1 MFRTNFDKNLDGAT
15 SHLLLEPEWPSI
27 MMCCDAINQK
37 DIAPKNAFA
46 AIKKKLNST
55 NPHTAYYA
63 CLVLESVVKNCGT
76 PMHDEVFTK
85 ENCTMLS
92 QFLEQTTHDN
102 VRAKLLELIQT
113 WAYAFRNSE
122 RYQAIKDTMTILKTK
137 GHQFPEL
144 KEADAMFAMDTAP
157 NWTDGKKCHRCRDDF
172 TFTNRKHHCRNCGQV
187 FCGQCT
193 SKSCP
198 LPKFGIEKD
207 VRVCDGCYAQLQ
219 RPTSAKATGRP
230 GETDLPAEYL
240 NSSLAQQVQTPPR
253 KTEQE
258 LKEEEELQLALAL
271 SQSEAESK
279 KQQQQQQQQT
289 IAAYRLQQRSPSPEA
304 PPAPKEPQPEET
316 NPDLAKY
323 LNRSYWEQRKVSD
336 SPMASPS
343 APSPMPATPQPQGM
357 MGPQQQQ
364 TQSQQQPLTANDFRP
379 KSTDEQK
386 IDEFAANMRAQVEI
400 FVNRMKSNSS
410 RGRSIA
416 NDSSVQTLFMTL
428 TNLHSQQLSFIKEL
442 DDKRMWYEQLQDKL
456 AQIKDSRAAL
466 DDLRNEHAENLR
478 RMAEEQER
486 QRQIQMAQKLEIMR
500 KKKQEYLQYQRQ
512 LALHRI
518 QEQERE
524 MQLRQE
530 QQMAQYRMN
539 QTAFPFMPA
548 MAGMPPQG
556 SPSQQ
561 PQHLA
566 GIQPPGVYNPYSP
579 SATTTAGAAMVGGMP
594 PYHTT
599 QAAAAA
605 MTGMQYPSMPPQG
618 LPQAGNMMMQQQQPG
633 PLNQPHVMQ
642 NHMPQAGGMMPQPQ
656 QQQQSQPHQP
666 QPGPPMAAGGE
677 PQSQQQQQQQ
687 PMPTHNHHVPQ
698 VNNQIPVTNNQAM
711 PQGPGPQLSAMRGA
725 PVPHPPHMA
734 HVMLQQQQHLMHG
747 QSPIPNIGN
756 LPGPQ
761 ANPMTTISSP
771 QIQQQQQ
778 QQQVA
783 ASLPPQTPQQ
793 VPAPQPQPQMQPP
806 PPQMQAATQIQAVQ
820 SAPAPPQ
827 HEPEPA
833 APPAH
838 EEPATAELIS
848 FD

>member
-27 MMCCDAINQK
+27 MMCCDAVNQK
-37 DIAPKNAFA
+37 DTTPKNAFA
-46 AIKKKLNST
+46 AIKKKMNST

-92 QFLEQTTHDN
+92 QFLEQTNHDN
-102 VRAKLLELIQT
+102 VRAKMLELIQC

-122 RYQAIKDTMTILKTK
+122 RYQAIKDTMTILKAK

-219 RPTSAKATGRP
+219 RPTSAKATGRA
-230 GETDLPAEYL
+230 GETDLPVEYL

-323 LNRSYWEQRKVSD
+323 LNRSYWEQRKVNE

-343 APSPMPATPQPQGM
+343 APSPMPATPQPQM
-357 MGPQQQQ
+357 MVGQQ
-364 TQSQQQPLTANDFRP
+364 QQQPLTANDFRP

-386 IDEFAANMRAQVEI
+386 IDDFAANMRAQVEI

-561 PQHLA
+561 PQMA
-566 GIQPPGVYNPYSP
+566 GIPPTGVYNPYSP
-579 SATTTAGAAMVGGMP
+579 SATTTAGGALGGMP
-594 PYHTT
+594 PYHNHTT
-599 QAAAAA
+599 QATALS
-605 MTGMQYPSMPPQG
+605 GMQYPGMPPQG
-618 LPQAGNMMMQQQQPG
+618 LPQAGNMMMP
-633 PLNQPHVMQ
+633 PHMQ
-642 NHMPQAGGMMPQPQ
+642 NHMAAGGMMPQQ
-656 QQQQSQPHQP
+656 QQTQP
-666 QPGPPMAAGGE
+666 QPGPPMGVE
-677 PQSQQQQQQQ
+677 PQSQQQQPQQQ
-687 PMPTHNHHVPQ
+687 PPITTHNHHPQ
-698 VNNQIPVTNNQAM
+698 VNNQIPVTNNQPM
-711 PQGPGPQLSAMRGA
+711 PQGPQIPMGAAAPPPQQQPQL
-725 PVPHPPHMA
+725 A
-734 HVMLQQQQHLMHG
+734 HVMLQQQQHLMHA

-756 LPGPQ
+756 LPSTQ
-761 ANPMTTISSP
+761 TNAMTTISSP
-771 QIQQQQQ
+771 QIQQQQAPGLPAPQ
-778 QQQVA
+778 TQVP
-783 ASLPPQTPQQ
+783 PPQQ
-793 VPAPQPQPQMQPP
+793 QPQPQMPP
-806 PPQMQAATQIQAVQ
+806 PMQHNPQQMASQIQAIQ

-827 HEPEPA
+827 HEPEPPA
-833 APPAH
+833 APPVH

>member
-1 MFRTNFDKNLDGAT
+1 MFRTAFDKNLDTAT
-15 SHLLLEPEWPSI
+15 SHLQLEPQWPSI
-27 MMCCDAINQK
+27 ILICDAINQK
-37 DIAPKNAFA
+37 DTTPKAAFA
-46 AIKKKLNST
+46 AIKKKMNST

-63 CLVLESVVKNCGT
+63 LLVLESVVKNCGA

-85 ENCTMLS
+85 ENCTMFS
-92 QFLEQTTHDN
+92 QFLESTTHEN
-102 VRAKLLELIQT
+102 VRGKMLELVQT
-113 WAYAFRNSE
+113 WAYAFRNSDK
-122 RYQAIKDTMTILKTK
+122 YQAIKDTMTILKTK

-144 KEADAMFAMDTAP
+144 KEADAMFTMDTAP

-193 SKSCP
+193 SKQCP
-198 LPKFGIEKD
+198 LPKYGIEKE

-219 RPTSAKATGRP
+219 RPTTAKASTTRTA
-230 GETDLPAEYL
+230 ESDLPAEYL

-279 KQQQQQQQQT
+279 KQQQQQQSLS
-289 IAAYRLQQRSPSPEA
+289 AATYRLQQRSPSPEA
-304 PPAPKEPQPEET
+304 PPVSKDSISEET
-316 NPDLAKY
+316 NPELAKY

-343 APSPMPATPQPQGM
+343 APSPMPPTPQSQM
-357 MGPQQQQ
+357 SA
-364 TQSQQQPLTANDFRP
+364 QSQISLTANDFRP
-379 KSTDEQK
+379 KTTDEQK

-410 RGRSIA
+410 RGRSIS

-428 TNLHSQQLSFIKEL
+428 TGLHSQQLSYIKEL

-466 DDLRNEHAENLR
+466 DDLRHEHAEKLR

-524 MQLRQE
+524 MQMRQE

-539 QTAFPFMPA
+539 QTAFPFMPNMTGVA
-548 MAGMPPQG
+548 PQG
-556 SPSQQ
+556 SPL
-561 PQHLA
+561 PQM
-566 GIQPPGVYNPYSP
+566 PGVYNPYSP
-579 SATTTAGAAMVGGMP
+579 NPTTAGAAVIGMP
-594 PYHTT
+594 PYTT
-599 QAAAAA
+599 QAGMTGVLPGMYTHAAA
-605 MTGMQYPSMPPQG
+605 MPPGQPQQPPQ
-618 LPQAGNMMMQQQQPG
+618 MMLQQQPQ
-633 PLNQPHVMQ
+633 PINQQ
-642 NHMPQAGGMMPQPQ
+642 QLGNHMNNMMGIAHQMGEQ
-656 QQQQSQPHQP
+656 QQQQQQTT
-666 QPGPPMAAGGE
+666 GP
-677 PQSQQQQQQQ
+677 QQQQQQQ
-687 PMPTHNHHVPQ
+687 PQQMAHPQPPPTTQQQQQQQQQMPSQ
-698 VNNQIPVTNNQAM
+698 QQ
-711 PQGPGPQLSAMRGA
+711 QPQL
-725 PVPHPPHMA
+725 A
-734 HVMLQQQQHLMHG
+734 HVMLQQQTVMHT
-747 QSPIPNIGN
+747 QPPIPNIGSQ
-756 LPGPQ
+756 PP
-761 ANPMTTISSP
+761 P
-771 QIQQQQQ
+771 QQQQTQ
-778 QQQVA
+778 SQSQLA
-783 ASLPPQTPQQ
+783 APVSTPQ
-793 VPAPQPQPQMQPP
+793 AS
-806 PPQMQAATQIQAVQ
+806 AQIQAVQ

-827 HEPEPA
+827 NAPEPA
-833 APPAH
+833 APPVS

>member
-1 MFRTNFDKNLDGAT
+1 M
-15 SHLLLEPEWPSI
+15 SSEEE
-27 MMCCDAINQK
+27 
-37 DIAPKNAFA
+37 
-46 AIKKKLNST
+46 
-55 NPHTAYYA
+55 
-63 CLVLESVVKNCGT
+63 LVVEDLQE
-76 PMHDEVFTK
+76 E
-85 ENCTMLS
+85 
-92 QFLEQTTHDN
+92 
-102 VRAKLLELIQT
+102 
-113 WAYAFRNSE
+113 
-122 RYQAIKDTMTILKTK
+122 DTMTILKAK

-172 TFTNRKHHCRNCGQV
+172 SFTNRKHHCRNCGQV

-219 RPTSAKATGRP
+219 RPTSAKASAGRTG
-230 GETDLPAEYL
+230 ENDLPAEYL

-289 IAAYRLQQRSPSPEA
+289 IAAYRMQQRSPSPEA

-323 LNRSYWEQRKVSD
+323 LNRSYWEQRKGNE

-343 APSPMPATPQPQGM
+343 APSPMPATPQPQ

-364 TQSQQQPLTANDFRP
+364 QQQPLTANDFRP

-561 PQHLA
+561 PQMT
-566 GIQPPGVYNPYSP
+566 GIPPPGVYNPYSP
-579 SATTTAGAAMVGGMP
+579 SATTTAGGAIGGMP
-594 PYHTT
+594 PYQNHTT
-599 QAAAAA
+599 QATA
-605 MTGMQYPSMPPQG
+605 MQYPGMPPQG
-618 LPQAGNMMMQQQQPG
+618 MPQAGNMMMPPQQTA
-633 PLNQPHVMQ
+633 LNQAHMQ
-642 NHMPQAGGMMPQPQ
+642 NHMQAGGMMQ
-656 QQQQSQPHQP
+656 QQQPH
-666 QPGPPMAAGGE
+666 PGPPMGVE

-687 PMPTHNHHVPQ
+687 PPMTHNHHAQ
-698 VNNQIPVTNNQAM
+698 VNNQIPVTNNQTM
-711 PQGPGPQLSAMRGA
+711 PQQGPQVSMGG
-725 PVPHPPHMA
+725 VPPPPQSQQHHQPQLA
-734 HVMLQQQQHLMHG
+734 HVMLQQQQHLMHA

-756 LPGPQ
+756 LPPTQTNG
-761 ANPMTTISSP
+761 MTTISSP
-771 QIQQQQQ
+771 QLQQQQ
-778 QQQVA
+778 A
-783 ASLPPQTPQQ
+783 PSLPPQNH
-793 VPAPQPQPQMQPP
+793 VPTQQPQPQMPP
-806 PPQMQAATQIQAVQ
+806 IQQHTPQQAASQIQAIQ

-827 HEPEPA
+827 HEPEPVA
-833 APPAH
+833 APPPAH

>member
-1 MFRTNFDKNLDGAT
+1 MFRTAFDKNLDTAT

-27 MMCCDAINQK
+27 ILICDAINQK
-37 DIAPKNAFA
+37 DTTPKAAFA
-46 AIKKKLNST
+46 AIKKKMNST

-63 CLVLESVVKNCGT
+63 LLVLESVVKNCGA

-85 ENCTMLS
+85 ENCTMFS
-92 QFLEQTTHDN
+92 QYLESTTHEN
-102 VRAKLLELIQT
+102 VRGKMLELVQT
-113 WAYAFRNSE
+113 WAYAFRNSDK
-122 RYQAIKDTMTILKTK
+122 YQAIKDTMTILKTK

-144 KEADAMFAMDTAP
+144 KEADAMFTMDTAP

-172 TFTNRKHHCRNCGQV
+172 SFTNRKHHCRNCGQV

-193 SKSCP
+193 SKQCP
-198 LPKFGIEKD
+198 LPKFGIEKE
-207 VRVCDGCYAQLQ
+207 VRVCDGCFAQLQ
-219 RPTSAKATGRP
+219 RPTTVKATTVRTAT
-230 GETDLPAEYL
+230 ESDLPAEYL

-279 KQQQQQQQQT
+279 KQQQQQQSLT
-289 IAAYRLQQRSPSPEA
+289 ATAYRLQQRTPSPEA
-304 PPAPKEPQPEET
+304 PPVPKEPQTEET

-343 APSPMPATPQPQGM
+343 APSPMPPTPQPQ
-357 MGPQQQQ
+357 QQQM
-364 TQSQQQPLTANDFRP
+364 PLSANDFRP
-379 KSTDEQK
+379 KTTDEQK
-386 IDEFAANMRAQVEI
+386 IDEFAANMRTQVEI

-410 RGRSIA
+410 RGRSIS

-428 TNLHSQQLSFIKEL
+428 TGLHSQQLSYIKEL

-456 AQIKDSRAAL
+456 VQIKDSRAAL
-466 DDLRNEHAENLR
+466 DDLRNEHADKLR

-524 MQLRQE
+524 MQMRQE

-539 QTAFPFMPA
+539 QTAFNFMPN

-556 SPSQQ
+556 STL
-561 PQHLA
+561 PQM
-566 GIQPPGVYNPYSP
+566 PGVYNPYSP
-579 SATTTAGAAMVGGMP
+579 SHTTAGAGAVGMP
-594 PYHTT
+594 PYTT
-599 QAAAAA
+599 QAGMAGVLPGMYTHAAA
-605 MTGMQYPSMPPQG
+605 MPGQPQPPQ
-618 LPQAGNMMMQQQQPG
+618 QMMMQQ
-633 PLNQPHVMQ
+633 
-642 NHMPQAGGMMPQPQ
+642 
-656 QQQQSQPHQP
+656 
-666 QPGPPMAAGGE
+666 PPIN
-677 PQSQQQQQQQ
+677 QQQQQQMGNPMNMMGRAPQMPDQQQVTASPHQQ
-687 PMPTHNHHVPQ
+687 PPTTQQQQPQ
-698 VNNQIPVTNNQAM
+698 QHMLPPP
-711 PQGPGPQLSAMRGA
+711 PQQQPQL
-725 PVPHPPHMA
+725 A
-734 HVMLQQQQHLMHG
+734 HVMLQQQVMHG
-747 QSPIPNIGN
+747 QSPLPNIGS
-756 LPGPQ
+756 P
-761 ANPMTTISSP
+761 ANQNAAAVPP
-771 QIQQQQQ
+771 HQQHQQQQH

-783 ASLPPQTPQQ
+783 PTTMVQAPPP
-793 VPAPQPQPQMQPP
+793 PAPQN
-806 PPQMQAATQIQAVQ
+806 QAAAPTIPTPQASSQIQAVQ

-827 HEPEPA
+827 NEPEPA
-833 APPAH
+833 APPAV